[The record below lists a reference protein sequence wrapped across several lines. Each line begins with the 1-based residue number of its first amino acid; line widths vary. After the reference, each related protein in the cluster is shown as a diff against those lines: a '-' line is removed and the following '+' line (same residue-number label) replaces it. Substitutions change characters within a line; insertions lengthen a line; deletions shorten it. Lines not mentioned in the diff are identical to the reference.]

1 MSFMK
6 IDSKIFNKI
15 LTNQIQQYIKMIVQ
29 HDQARFISGTQGWFN
44 SCKSISV
51 IQFLSLLFIIVLEIL
66 ATAVRQE
73 KEIKVIQI

>member
-1 MSFMK
+1 
-6 IDSKIFNKI
+6 
-15 LTNQIQQYIKMIVQ
+15 MIIQ

-44 SCKSISV
+44 SCESVSV